1 MGYATLPKGNR
12 DCSEAIAPLPI
23 SQDKDYARRY
33 WLGVA
38 GWVGFSL
45 LALALRGIRW
55 DEDLE
60 FAQAMTGLV
69 PYPDGHPLPQYTRA
83 AYNAQFYSTA
93 LLLWLTRSDAVVCGF
108 RNLLFI
114 VSTVLPMYML
124 AATLSRRVSVGCIAT
139 ALFLA
144 GIHLEFDG
152 SYPQFLW
159 PGMFS
164 NGHIGVGYT
173 LIVLALFAGGYARA
187 AALAVGLMPCIH
199 LGQMAPMLLLG
210 GAYTIALWWIG
221 SLATLRKIL
230 PWFFGGLAVCLVFL
244 LIQRSFVLP
253 PPDSGPYAAR
263 GDVQAI
269 WEGRLGGD
277 DMHRSIPVGN
287 SHVVAGGILLLGLMA
302 FAAWP
307 ASLLRDST
315 WRWVLAYA
323 LCVLA
328 VVYGIIAIHLIARQH
343 TPYLLLGWL
352 PYRLSNHLSPILIA
366 AVISI
371 LLAPKKAARLATSG
385 SLALA
390 ASLAFIL
397 IKDRTGALIGENFYS
412 RYLKTTDSVFFF
424 LYGAALGLLFLA
436 AKDWY
441 VENPKKYRRRFM
453 GVLAVNVAGIVALC
467 AVHQFGAACVT
478 VGWLS
483 MVALTWIP
491 RLSQPSASMTQRILG
506 SHALCLT
513 LGALLVTSILWSE
526 YTNREHLPVG
536 AFEEKVADYL
546 DEQGDTTAL
555 LVAGPHQLLL
565 QAQTG
570 HPVMADMATSFHSS
584 YMPSLGPSIQGML
597 EPIYGIRLERP
608 AEDPA
613 PASWTEV
620 WEARSSREWREL
632 GDHFSFKYVIAPREL
647 ELDLRLLFVG
657 SNDALY
663 ARRP

>member
-1 MGYATLPKGNR
+1 
-12 DCSEAIAPLPI
+12 
-23 SQDKDYARRY
+23 
-33 WLGVA
+33 
-38 GWVGFSL
+38 
-45 LALALRGIRW
+45 
-55 DEDLE
+55 
-60 FAQAMTGLV
+60 MTGLV

-83 AYNAQFYSTA
+83 AYNLQFYSTA

-114 VSTVLPMYML
+114 LSTVLPMYML
-124 AATLSRRVSVGCIAT
+124 TATLSRRVSVGCIAT

-164 NGHIGVGYT
+164 NGHIGIGYT
-173 LIVLALFAGGYARA
+173 LIVLALFAGGYTRA

-210 GAYTIALWWIG
+210 GVYAIALWRIG
-221 SLATLRKIL
+221 SLGTLRKIL
-230 PWFFGGLAVCLVFL
+230 PWFFGGLAVCLIFL

-287 SHVVAGGILLLGLMA
+287 SHIVAGGLLLLGLMA
-302 FAAWP
+302 IAAWP
-307 ASLLRDST
+307 AGLLRDSA

-328 VVYGIIAIHLIARQH
+328 VVYGIIVLHLMWRQH
-343 TPYLLLGWL
+343 TPYLVLGWL

-366 AVISI
+366 AVVSI
-371 LLAPKKAARLATSG
+371 LLAPKKATRLAASG
-385 SLALA
+385 SCVLV

-397 IKDRTGALIGENFYS
+397 IKDHTGALIGENFYS

-424 LYGAALGLLFLA
+424 LYGAALALLFLA

-441 VENPKKYRRRFM
+441 AESPKKYRRRFM
-453 GVLAVNVAGIVALC
+453 GILAVNAAGIAALC

-478 VGWLS
+478 VGWIAMLTLARIPQLS
-483 MVALTWIP
+483 L
-491 RLSQPSASMTQRILG
+491 PSAAMTRRVLG
-506 SHALCLT
+506 SHALCVT

-526 YTNREHLPVG
+526 HTNREHLPVG
-536 AFEEKVADYL
+536 VFERKVVDYL

-555 LVAGPHQLLL
+555 LVGGPYQLLL

-597 EPIYGIRLERP
+597 EPIYGIRLERT
-608 AEDPA
+608 AEA
-613 PASWTEV
+613 PALASWEEV

-632 GDHFSFKYVIAPREL
+632 GEKFSFKYVIAPREL
-647 ELDLRLLFVG
+647 EINLRLLLVG
-657 SNDALY
+657 PNDAFY
-663 ARRP
+663 TCRP